1 MPKLLVDGQVVV
13 GWVPAEGDPPREG
26 RDRGQHLSPEVIHSP
41 EVEQGRPS
49 LPLRRSAGPPCL
61 HQGPLIQPS

>member
-1 MPKLLVDGQVVV
+1 MPKLLADGQVRGGLPRRVT
-13 GWVPAEGDPPREG
+13 PPREG

-49 LPLRRSAGPPCL
+49 LPLPRSAGPRCL